1 MNFSF
6 YMVATRYCDYLR
18 QFDPCVPYT
27 MDQKAIRPFVGI
39 VFSLN
44 GFQYYAPL
52 TSPKPKHLHM
62 KNQVDFLKI
71 NRGEWGAVN
80 FNNMIPVP
88 PESLAK
94 VQIKILEN
102 DSAQDIAYKNLLSNQ
117 LSWCNANRET
127 ILKQAQKLYQ
137 IITGGRAWGNLAGR
151 CCDFALDEKHC
162 KDYSQEETNE

>member
-1 MNFSF
+1 
-6 YMVATRYCDYLR
+6 MVDTRYCDYLR

-52 TSPKPKHLHM
+52 TSPKPKHLQM

-88 PESLAK
+88 SKCLTK
-94 VQIKILEN
+94 VQMKILET

-127 ILKQAQKLYQ
+127 ILKQAQKIYQ
-137 IITGGRAWGNLAGR
+137 IITGGKAWGNLANR
-151 CCDFALDEKHC
+151 CCDFTLDEKHC
-162 KDYSQEETNE
+162 KAYSQEGGHA

>member
-1 MNFSF
+1 MKFSF
-6 YMVATRYCDYLR
+6 YTVDPQYCDYLR
-18 QFDPCVPYT
+18 QYAPCIPYT
-27 MDQKAIRPFVGI
+27 MDQKSIRPFVGI
-39 VFSLN
+39 VFSIN

-88 PESLAK
+88 SECLAK
-94 VQIKILEN
+94 VQMKILDT
-102 DSAQDIAYKNLLSNQ
+102 DSAQETAYKNLLSNQ

-151 CCDFALDEKHC
+151 CCNFALDEKYC
-162 KDYSQEETNE
+162 KAYSREETNE